1 MGAASQVLDYLDI
14 DSFDD
19 VGIVRPCRVPLN
31 VWTTYCE
38 SFGHTR
44 DGKLPPLS
52 RPCVRLPQVGKYPL
66 GAGVQEKGEGVVPE
80 PTLTIHEQDQRQVR
94 SRQRNTPTQI
104 TTPQRL
110 ACLLRARQVVEDRM
124 RAYSGAFSA
133 YQQVRDDR
141 SK

>member
-94 SRQRNTPTQI
+94 SRQRNFQF
-104 TTPQRL
+104 
-110 ACLLRARQVVEDRM
+110 DRHV
-124 RAYSGAFSA
+124 
-133 YQQVRDDR
+133 VRDGAIPGEVAR
-141 SK
+141 SGGRAMSSRPKC